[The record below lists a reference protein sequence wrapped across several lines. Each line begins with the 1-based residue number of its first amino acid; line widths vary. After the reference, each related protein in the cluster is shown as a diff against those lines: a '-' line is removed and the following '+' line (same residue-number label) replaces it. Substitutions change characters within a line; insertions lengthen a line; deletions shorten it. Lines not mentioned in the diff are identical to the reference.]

1 MLKSQV
7 PIPNFYSKMPLGFTF
22 PENSSS
28 LKQFKSDRVYLME
41 DLSDFVKN
49 ARYKLKDLVLRVR
62 QSDLMAYL
70 SFNKL
75 IVTNAQRRINV
86 YTHWT

>member
-1 MLKSQV
+1 
-7 PIPNFYSKMPLGFTF
+7 MPLGFTF

-28 LKQFKSDRVYLME
+28 VKQFKPDRVYLME
-41 DLSDFVKN
+41 DLSDFVKT
-49 ARYKLKDLVLRVR
+49 ARYKLK
-62 QSDLMAYL
+62 DLMAYL

-75 IVTNAQRRINV
+75 IVTNIQRRINV